1 MSTSTAPASTRD
13 VVDAFFARFG
23 EGDMPALLDLFA
35 DGVDFHVAGAPNIPW
50 AGSRTSMDAIAAFFA
65 SFGQHLTPA
74 EEYVVATTV
83 VDGAHAVVI
92 GHNRFGVLTTGKT
105 FTNHFAL
112 HLTVAD
118 GKITGYRM
126 FEDSHAISEAFTH

>member
-1 MSTSTAPASTRD
+1 MSTSTAPTSTRD

-23 EGDMPALLDLFA
+23 EGDVPALLDLFD
-35 DGVDFHVAGAPNIPW
+35 DGVDFEVAGSSNVPW
-50 AGSRTSMDAIAAFFA
+50 AGSRTSKDEIAAFFA

-83 VDGAHAVVI
+83 VDGDHAVII
-92 GHNRFGVLTTGKT
+92 GHNRFGVLATGKS

-112 HLTVAD
+112 HITAAD

-126 FEDSHAISEAFTH
+126 HEDSHAISEAFTS